1 MELLEQWKSWI
12 TQANRAF
19 AHDRFEL
26 ACGCYQQALTL
37 LAAHWPPDGRE
48 EPVAGE
54 LDSESLIVCL
64 SISVRSLAETYA
76 RQGRRRRCLGLLRRT
91 LRQLSAWQQRQPLPM
106 AVDAAL
112 LRECGRLWREL
123 CRLEQAQAALGR
135 YPADRHPVDR
145 HPVDRHPVRLH

>member
-1 MELLEQWKSWI
+1 MDVLEQWKAWT

-19 AHDRFEL
+19 AYDQFEL
-26 ACGCYQQALTL
+26 ACNCYQQALTL
-37 LAAHWPPDGRE
+37 LAVHWPPSGRRSA
-48 EPVAGE
+48 VASD
-54 LDSESLIVCL
+54 LDAESLIVCL
-64 SISVRSLAETYA
+64 SISVQNLAETYA

-123 CRLEQAQAALGR
+123 CRREQTQAAPGQYSMEL
-135 YPADRHPVDR
+135 HPME
-145 HPVDRHPVRLH
+145 RHPVRLH